1 MAGRDHVRGATD
13 QSRFGWAIVG
23 ACIFS
28 QMIGLGFSVNCF
40 TLFVPGWSSEFHT
53 RVSELTIAITTF
65 SMGAALVTPFIGV
78 AVDKYPARWLF
89 AGAMAGL
96 SIFHFLMSV
105 AGATWQMLALYAL
118 LLPVVAGFAT
128 AVPCQAIISRWFAG
142 GPRLGLALGIGAMG
156 LQMGGVIFPA
166 AVAAGL
172 PIYGW
177 RTVFQIFAVVIL
189 VVMAPLMFLIMRDPP
204 RRTTVKVTPPTGDD
218 PFAPTIAAP
227 AASASAA
234 HVPVTTGVILRN
246 ANFWKLIA
254 VFMPIQFAGL
264 AFTLNLAPMLTD
276 RGFELTAASTILIT
290 LSIAALFSKVA
301 SGMLADRF
309 GFRLP
314 LVGSAMIV
322 AVGIVVISLSG
333 SNLALFTFG
342 SLLIGLG
349 GGSWPLVASG
359 VAAEFGTAGF
369 GRAFGLIVTVVTFAS
384 FAPPIFA
391 CSQEA
396 TGSYFIGLTIMA
408 ALIVVGGLT
417 ALTLRGQGE
426 RMVVR

>member
-1 MAGRDHVRGATD
+1 MADRHMADRTAD
-13 QSRFGWAIVG
+13 RSRFGWVIVG
-23 ACIFS
+23 ACILS

-40 TLFVPGWSSEFHT
+40 TLFVPSWSGEFDA

-78 AVDKYPARWLF
+78 AVDKYLARWLF
-89 AGAMAGL
+89 AGAMIGL
-96 SIFHFLMSV
+96 SIFHLLMSM
-105 AGATWQMLALYAL
+105 AGATWHMLTLYTL
-118 LLPVVAGFAT
+118 ILPVVAGCAT

-177 RTVFQIFAVVIL
+177 RAEFQIFAAL
-189 VVMAPLMFLIMRDPP
+189 TMVVMAPLMFLIMRDPP
-204 RRTTVKVTPPTGDD
+204 WRVTAKPTAPTKDD
-218 PFAPTIAAP
+218 PFAPAIVEAVANIAAP
-227 AASASAA
+227 
-234 HVPVTTGVILRN
+234 VTTRAILRN
-246 ANFWKLIA
+246 GNFWKLIA
-254 VFMPIQFAGL
+254 VFMPLQFAGM

-276 RGFELTAASTILIT
+276 RGFELAAASTILIT
-290 LSIAALFSKVA
+290 LSVAALFAKVA

-309 GFRLP
+309 GYRLP

-322 AVGIVVISLSG
+322 AVGIVVISLSA

-342 SLLIGLG
+342 SLLVGLG

-369 GRAFGLIVTVVTFAS
+369 GRAFGLIVTVITFSS
-384 FAPPIFA
+384 FAPPVFA
-391 CSQEA
+391 YSQEA
-396 TGSYFIGLTIMA
+396 TGSYFIGLITMA
-408 ALIVVGGLT
+408 ALIVVGGLI
-417 ALTLRGQGE
+417 ALTLRGHGE
-426 RMVVR
+426 RTAIG